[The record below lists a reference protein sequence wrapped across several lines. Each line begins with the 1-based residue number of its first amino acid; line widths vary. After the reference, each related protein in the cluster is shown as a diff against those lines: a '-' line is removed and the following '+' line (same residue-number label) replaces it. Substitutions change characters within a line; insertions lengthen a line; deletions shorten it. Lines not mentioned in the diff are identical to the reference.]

1 MANRV
6 IVKPNPETF
15 APSVGIAPARAKPSF
30 LGGLAGA
37 VLPTL
42 TATAKAKG
50 AISAEA
56 PDLAFLGDILSSR
69 EAEMEQ
75 LSEEGQLSEINVNAV
90 DARHKES
97 LTSELLS
104 RGIPTKFWSQVRE
117 QYKFGGD
124 TSQFIHV
131 DKEGDATTT
140 TNILTGQS
148 TFQFKSLEKAAA
160 QMQNDVI
167 GAIDPVVIE
176 HSLTLPDPERE
187 AFLSPYIAESQRR
200 YKTNFDIKQRLAA
213 VEGRNKLFSAT
224 KEQTKNDTELVFND
238 FDIQNRVELSD
249 KVTDLSRQVVD
260 GITTPDQ
267 AKALLLNWVEN
278 SSANLDNRENL
289 LDMGRTATEYYGG
302 FQKHIDAAVDIIG
315 SLDPQKKL
323 NREVLGSELMLRE
336 FIADTK
342 NSLPENLKTQFA
354 LSKSASEIAMSH
366 FYIKELG
373 KEVPALAWTALAERS
388 STIVRDEFLP
398 ALTLAV
404 DDPPDKKLVSGS
416 GTITATGIVQSS
428 LESMVEGDYW
438 SQNAATVEDTLRM
451 YDQLKKLPSY
461 QQINPKM
468 QKHLSDQA
476 TKLYSVFKGDR
487 RIEKLLRDYVE
498 KP

>member
-6 IVKPNPETF
+6 VVKPNPDVV

-30 LGGLAGA
+30 LGELASA
-37 VLPTL
+37 VLPTV
-42 TATAKAKG
+42 TGIAKIKG
-50 AISAEA
+50 AIAGEA
-56 PDLAFLGDILSSR
+56 PNLSFIGDILNSR
-69 EAEMEQ
+69 EAEMKQ
-75 LSEEGQLSEINVNAV
+75 LSDEGQLSEINVNAV
-90 DARHKES
+90 DARHKDS
-97 LTSELLS
+97 LTSELLN

-131 DKEGDATTT
+131 DKEGDAITT

-160 QMQNDVI
+160 QMQNDII

-176 HSLTLPDPERE
+176 HSLALPDVKRE
-187 AFLSPYIAESQRR
+187 TFLAPYIAASQKR
-200 YKTNFDIKQRLAA
+200 YKANFDTKQRLAA

-224 KEQTKNDTELVFND
+224 KEQTRNDTELVFDD
-238 FDIQNRVELSD
+238 FDVQNRIELSD
-249 KVTDLSRQVVD
+249 KVTDLSQQVAD

-267 AKALLLNWVEN
+267 AKATLLNWIEN
-278 SSANLDNRENL
+278 SSRDLGNRENL

-315 SLDPQKKL
+315 SLDPQKQL
-323 NREVLGSELMLRE
+323 NREVLGKELLLRE

-342 NSLPENLKTQFA
+342 NSLPDNIKVQFA

-366 FYIKELG
+366 FYIKSLG

-388 STIVRDEFLP
+388 STIVRDDFLP
-398 ALTLAV
+398 ALKLAV
-404 DDPPDKKLVSGS
+404 DDPPDKDLVTGS
-416 GTITATGIVQSS
+416 GTITATNVVLGS
-428 LESMVEGDYW
+428 LQAMVEGDYW
-438 SQNAATVEDTLRM
+438 AQNAATVEDTLRM

-461 QQINPKM
+461 EQVDPKM
-468 QKHLSDQA
+468 QKHLSDLS
-476 TKLYSVFKGDR
+476 TRLYSVFKGDR
-487 RIEKLLRDYVE
+487 RIENLLRDYVE